1 MRLNRRYFCVAG
13 AALIGSSCT
22 AGNTPPAASES
33 FAVRLDVFN
42 DRFYELIGRETKAD
56 ILAEGFLWRAVDDEG
71 AVLDVVVQR
80 RRNTEAAT
88 RLLQK
93 FRKFRQ
99 QASLE

>member
-1 MRLNRRYFCVAG
+1 MVPLAQLVIPRPQHQRC
-13 AALIGSSCT
+13 
-22 AGNTPPAASES
+22 
-33 FAVRLDVFN
+33 FAVKLNVFDN
-42 DRFYELIGRETKAD
+42 RFYELIGRETKAD

-80 RRNTEAAT
+80 RRNTEATT